1 VGLFDPPVLHGA
13 FEVMAIDPGRQDDF
27 NVDLA
32 FLDWLAARDGIDVE
46 AAVAMMLDVGDMNL
60 NAGRVSF
67 PNAVGCA
74 HLFRLL
80 LRMASAKITAKQM
93 LKATIKWPPILS
105 LFLFPPII
113 SYLCKTS
120 KFGGAAKVLFCY
132 QNQRE

>member
-1 VGLFDPPVLHGA
+1 MRFFDPPVLDGA
-13 FEVMAIDPGRQDDF
+13 FEMVAMDPGRQGDF
-27 NVDLA
+27 NEDTSLCDR
-32 FLDWLAARDGIDVE
+32 FPARDGVDVE